1 MSVLKYT
8 SRITSVSQYLLASLV
23 PLVLNLVSNP
33 FVAMNM
39 SPEDYAI
46 VGYYKSFNTLILPL
60 ILFYVLHYYTKR
72 YYELNEEKRMV
83 LKATVFKFLIYASF
97 LIAAVCFLGVCIYTL
112 FFNKDSQIPLLPYA
126 AINVFSLPLTGIY
139 SMTLIDYRMS
149 RKSKN
154 YLGLSIAYS
163 VSSIALLLFLV
174 VIVKWGAFGNLTSIL
189 LVNFTFFAIC
199 CYKNKELFHI
209 AVDKAQIKE
218 IIFFCWPLTLAA
230 MLGFFSNGY
239 DRVYLERL
247 GNVTELGFYVVAF
260 SIASHI
266 SVFSSAVGSTFQ
278 PDIYQSIATR
288 KFKKYLQYIGVVLA
302 ANALTVIVFIPLAPF
317 IIDILTAGRYLD
329 STGYVQIMAVSI
341 FASAIYFAISQF
353 TIALGF
359 TKITLYNNIMTSI
372 LCILM
377 FKYVIQGWQF
387 NGAAWG
393 LTLTYVISSLGN
405 LLFLFINK
413 KSLKLKWNTPAS

>member
-1 MSVLKYT
+1 MSVFKYT
-8 SRITSVSQYLLASLV
+8 NRITSVSQYLLASLV
-23 PLVLNLVSNP
+23 PLVLNLASNP

-72 YYELNEEKRMV
+72 YYELNEENRLK
-83 LKATVFKFLIYASF
+83 LKASVFKFLIVASF
-97 LIAAVCFLGVCIYTL
+97 MISLLCFIGVCVYTI

-149 RKSKN
+149 RRSKN
-154 YLGLSIAYS
+154 FLGLSVSYS
-163 VSSIALLLFLV
+163 VISIALLILLV
-174 VIVKWGAFGNLTSIL
+174 VIVKWGAFGNLSSIFV
-189 LVNFTFFAIC
+189 VNSLFFIIC
-199 CYKNKELFHI
+199 CKKNKELFHI
-209 AVDKAQIKE
+209 PVDKVQIKE
-218 IIFFCWPLTLAA
+218 MVLFCWPLTLAA

-247 GNVTELGFYVVAF
+247 GNVTELGYYVVAF
-260 SIASHI
+260 SIAQHI

-278 PDIYQSIATR
+278 PDIYKSIATR
-288 KFKKYLQYIGVVLA
+288 SVKKYFQYIGVVLA
-302 ANALTVIVFIPLAPF
+302 ANVLTVIIFIPFAPF
-317 IIDILTAGRYLD
+317 VIDILTAGRYLE
-329 STGYVQIMAVSI
+329 STGYVQIMAVSV
-341 FASAIYFAISQF
+341 FASAVYFAISQF

-359 TKITLYNNIMTSI
+359 TKITLYNNIFTSI
-372 LCILM
+372 LCIIM
-377 FKYVIQGWQF
+377 FKFIISGWQF

-393 LTLTYVISSLGN
+393 LSLTYVISSFGN
-405 LLFLFINK
+405 LLFLFLNK
-413 KSLKLKWNTPAS
+413 KSFIQKWNTPAS